1 MYGMRVLLRAGVCAS
16 AHMSSRVRV
25 YTSTHTCVC
34 YVQSSDI
41 PTVSA
46 RLEEQVFSAARNVVK

>member
-1 MYGMRVLLRAGVCAS
+1 MYGMRVLLRVGVCTS
-16 AHMSSRVRV
+16 AHVSSCVRV

-46 RLEEQVFSAARNVVK
+46 RIEEQVFSVPQNVV